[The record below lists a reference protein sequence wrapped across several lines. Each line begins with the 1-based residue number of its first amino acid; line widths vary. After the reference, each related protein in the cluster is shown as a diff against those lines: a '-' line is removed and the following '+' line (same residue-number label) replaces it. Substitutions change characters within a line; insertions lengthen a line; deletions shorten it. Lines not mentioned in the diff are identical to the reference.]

1 MSMKESPPRPLPRL
15 RANLQVLEST
25 PAPDGQP
32 VWTIVDPV
40 RNRYFQIGWTAH
52 QLLERWACGS
62 IDRVIHSVQSETTCR
77 VTEQDV
83 QDLITFLFVNN
94 LTEETPSGGSRDYAV
109 QAEARRQGWGAW
121 LLHHY
126 LFVRIPLV
134 RPERFLRATLPLV
147 APLFTGGAAWLV
159 LLLAVSGLYLVSR
172 QWDTFVSTFPTFFT
186 FQGAM
191 LSAAALAGI
200 KVLHELGHA
209 YTATKYGCRVQT
221 MGVALLVLFPVLYSD
236 TTEAWRLTSRRQRL
250 AIGAAGMVVELA
262 LAAVATFV
270 WNFLP
275 DGTART
281 LAFVVATASWVIGL
295 SINLNPLMRFD
306 GYYLLADWLGVPNL
320 QDRAFAFGR
329 WTLRELLFA
338 PGEAAPEIVPPALRR
353 TLLLYAWATWLYRFG
368 LFLGIAMLVYSF
380 FFKALGVILFA
391 VEILWFILLPI
402 GREVHGWWQERST
415 LAVGS
420 RFWVTTL
427 VSLTLLVLM
436 VVPWPTQVSLQ
447 AVVQATSYATLY
459 APIPARVR
467 AVMVRNG
474 QRVQAG
480 DILLTL
486 ESPELERD
494 MRRTQIQIEALEV
507 RAGRQASSETDRMQ
521 RQVVVESLHS
531 RKAELR
537 GLLEKREHLILRAP
551 ITGMVT
557 DCAESLHPGR
567 WVNEK
572 LALAYVIGLEQA
584 GIDAVAPEGEL
595 AYLEPGQLARFV
607 PKDLTRDALSAR
619 VREIRQIDDS
629 TFALPYYASVYGGN
643 IATRKDPQGRV
654 RPDASIFRVHV
665 QLLEDG
671 PDWNQAVTGT
681 LQVEGRHWSV
691 AERVWDRMVA
701 VLARESGF

>member
-1 MSMKESPPRPLPRL
+1 MSMGLSPARTLPRL
-15 RANLQVLEST
+15 RANLQFLEST
-25 PAPDGQP
+25 PTPDGQP

-94 LTEETPSGGSRDYAV
+94 LTEETPSGSSRDYAA

-147 APLFTGGAAWLV
+147 APLFTWGAAWLV
-159 LLLAVSGLYLVSR
+159 LLLGVSGLYLVGR

-186 FQGAM
+186 FQGAV

-236 TTEAWRLTSRRQRL
+236 TTDAWRLTSRRQRL
-250 AIGAAGMVVELA
+250 AIGAAGMVMELA
-262 LAAVATFV
+262 LAAVATCI

-275 DGTART
+275 DGTVRT
-281 LAFVVATASWVIGL
+281 LAFVVATASWVVGL

-329 WTLRELLFA
+329 WKLRELVFA
-338 PGEAAPEIVPPALRR
+338 PGAAAPEAISSALRR
-353 TLLLYAWATWLYRFG
+353 TLVLYAWATWLYRFC
-368 LFLGIAMLVYSF
+368 LFLGIAILVYAF

-402 GREVHGWWQERST
+402 GRELHAWWQERAT

-420 RFWVTTL
+420 RFWVTTV
-427 VSLTLLVLM
+427 VSLTLVTLM
-436 VVPWPTQVSLQ
+436 VVPWPSQVSLQ
-447 AVVQATSYATLY
+447 AVVQATPYATLY
-459 APIPARVR
+459 APIPARIR
-467 AVMVRNG
+467 AVRVRNG

-480 DILLTL
+480 DMLLIL

-494 MRRTQIQIEALEV
+494 LRRTQIQIEALEV
-507 RAGRQASSETDRMQ
+507 RAGRQASNETDRMQ
-521 RQVVVESLHS
+521 RRVVIESLQS
-531 RKAELR
+531 RKAELQ
-537 GLLEKREHLILRAP
+537 GLLEKREHLTVKAP
-551 ITGMVT
+551 MTGVVT
-557 DCAESLHPGR
+557 DCVESLHPGR

-584 GIDAVAPEGEL
+584 GIDAVALESEL
-595 AYLEPGQLARFV
+595 AYLEPGQLSRFV
-607 PKDLTRDALSAR
+607 PKDLTRDSLPAR
-619 VREIRQIDDS
+619 VQEIRQIDDT
-629 TFALPYYASVYGGN
+629 TFSLPYYASVYGGS
-643 IATRKDPQGRV
+643 IATRKDHQGRV
-654 RPDASIFRVHV
+654 RPDGSIFRVHV
-665 QLLEDG
+665 QLLG
-671 PDWNQAVTGT
+671 AVPAGNQAVTGT

-691 AERVWDRMVA
+691 AKRVWDRTVA